1 MERNNH
7 WIFIGNVV
15 DVQENNIVV
24 NLIEPYTNK
33 TVYKLIPKD
42 KINFNVKED
51 EYIKIEVVTDEK
63 DNLIGDYKISSYD
76 VKISKQER
84 MKVLNEI
91 ENRKSRNDII

>member
-1 MERNNH
+1 MKKNKH
-7 WIFIGNVV
+7 WVFIGHIV

-42 KINFNVKED
+42 KINFNAKED
-51 EYIKIEVVTDEK
+51 EYIKIEMVTDEK
-63 DNLIGDYKISSYD
+63 DNLIEEYKVSSYD

-84 MKVLNEI
+84 MKVLEEI
-91 ENRKSRNDII
+91 ENRKNDNNII

>member
-1 MERNNH
+1 MEKNKH

-24 NLIEPYTNK
+24 SLIEPYTNK
-33 TVYKLIPKD
+33 TIYKLIPKD

-51 EYIKIEVVTDEK
+51 EYIKIEMVTDEK

>member
-1 MERNNH
+1 MEKNKH
-7 WIFIGNVV
+7 WVFIGNVV
-15 DVQENNIVV
+15 DIQENNIVV

-33 TVYKLIPKD
+33 TTYKLIPKD

-51 EYIKIEVVTDEK
+51 EYIKIEMVTDEK
-63 DNLIGDYKISSYD
+63 DNLIEEYKVSSYD

-91 ENRKSRNDII
+91 ENRKSRNAII